1 MDPAA
6 DFIVRRARV
15 EGRVQGV
22 YYRASTADRARV
34 LGLRGHARNL
44 ADGSV
49 EVLVGGPRDAVQQL
63 LDWLWTGPPLA
74 RVTAVVVSDADAAL
88 LPADFLSR

>member
-1 MDPAA
+1 M
-6 DFIVRRARV
+6 
-15 EGRVQGV
+15 QGV
-22 YYRASTADRARV
+22 YYRASTAERARA

-49 EVLVGGPRDAVQQL
+49 DVLVGGAPDAVQQL

-74 RVTAVVVSDADAAL
+74 RVSAVIVSDASAAD
-88 LPADFLSR
+88 LPGEFLPR